1 MMENLGEKTLG
12 HKAQL
17 FQRKTPR
24 VIFEIDLF
32 WNKLTHVSLRA
43 KEQAKRLKKIQKDLK
58 DGRFVTRRF
67 KKI

>member
-1 MMENLGEKTLG
+1 MMEDLGEKTLG

-32 WNKLTHVSLRA
+32 
-43 KEQAKRLKKIQKDLK
+43 
-58 DGRFVTRRF
+58 
-67 KKI
+67 